1 MGATINF
8 KAHYKFT
15 FFYTIASVAFV
26 VLFQQLNGF
35 VFMEVR
41 LSTVSVTIALIISNL
56 VYWTMMN
63 QFWLLLYVF
72 KTRFEALNLLFW

>member
-8 KAHYKFT
+8 KGHYKFT
-15 FFYTIASVAFV
+15 FIYTISSVAFV
-26 VLFQQLNGF
+26 IVFQQLNGF
-35 VFMEVR
+35 LFMELR

-72 KTRFEALNLLFW
+72 KTRFEALNILFW